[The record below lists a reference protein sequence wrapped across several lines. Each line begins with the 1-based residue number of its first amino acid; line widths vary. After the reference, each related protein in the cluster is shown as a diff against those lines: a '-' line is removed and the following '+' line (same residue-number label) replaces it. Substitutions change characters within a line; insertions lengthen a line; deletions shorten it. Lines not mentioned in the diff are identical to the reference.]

1 MQAVVA
7 AAIAGYGIAQLQ
19 ALTTHC
25 RSDAVLWKLRPIVGS
40 PTLTTDPSMKARL
53 DANIE
58 WGWFDA
64 ASVGAMPDAVA
75 KAQSQVMCTAE
86 LTLRSS

>member
-1 MQAVVA
+1 VVA
-7 AAIAGYGIAQLQ
+7 N
-19 ALTTHC
+19 T
-25 RSDAVLWKLRPIVGS
+25 K
-40 PTLTTDPSMKARL
+40 
-53 DANIE
+53 

-75 KAQSQVMCTAE
+75 KARSQVMCTAE

>member
-1 MQAVVA
+1 
-7 AAIAGYGIAQLQ
+7 
-19 ALTTHC
+19 
-25 RSDAVLWKLRPIVGS
+25 VLWKLRPIVGS

-53 DANIE
+53 DANIVVANTK

-75 KAQSQVMCTAE
+75 KARSQVMCTAE